1 MVMNMGDIEKATDKE
16 ALERLESKGCT
27 CFQCGKPLK
36 FILKETHPEGLI
48 FDGNCGDETHDVPD
62 YFVPSG
68 AVRRTKEVQIKNLN
82 RLSQNDLV
90 DRVRYA
96 VDAGLIDGKIDS
108 NSRIRDQI
116 VKRIKAGENWSP
128 VLW

>member
-1 MVMNMGDIEKATDKE
+1 MNMEYMEKATDEE
-16 ALERLESKGCT
+16 ALEKLESKGFT

-36 FILKETHPEGLI
+36 FILRETHPEGLI
-48 FDGNCGDETHDVPD
+48 FDGNCGVETHDVPY
-62 YFVPSG
+62 YFVLSG
-68 AVRRTKEVQIKNLN
+68 AVRRTKEEQIKNLN

>member
-1 MVMNMGDIEKATDKE
+1 MEDMEKATDKE
-16 ALERLESKGCT
+16 ALEKLESKGCT

-36 FILKETHPEGLI
+36 FILRETHPEGLI
-48 FDGNCGDETHDVPD
+48 FDGNCSDKKHDVPD

-68 AVRRTKEVQIKNLN
+68 AVRRTKEEQIKNLN

-96 VDAGLIDGKIDS
+96 VDAGLIDGKIDHD
-108 NSRIRDQI
+108 SRTRDQI
-116 VKRIKAGENWSP
+116 IKRIKAGENWSP

>member
-1 MVMNMGDIEKATDKE
+1 MNMEYMEKATDEE
-16 ALERLESKGCT
+16 ALEKLESKGCT

-36 FILKETHPEGLI
+36 FILRETHPEGLI

-68 AVRRTKEVQIKNLN
+68 AVRRTKEEQIKNLN

-96 VDAGLIDGKIDS
+96 VDAGLIDGKMDR
-108 NSRIRDQI
+108 NSRTRDQI
-116 VKRIKAGENWSP
+116 IKRIKAGENWSP